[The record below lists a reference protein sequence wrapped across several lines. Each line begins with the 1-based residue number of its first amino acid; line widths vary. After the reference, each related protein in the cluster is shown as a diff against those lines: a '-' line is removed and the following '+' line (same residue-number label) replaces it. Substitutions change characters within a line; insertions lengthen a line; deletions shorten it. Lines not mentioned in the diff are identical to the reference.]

1 MEQQMLGKW
10 SAGVGKEVRKIRGK
24 ERRAGLDHMLVSCV
38 NWRSLLLLMFP
49 LKKGDIYRRLA
60 LQLMDPCSG
69 APTKIRIII
78 IAYAKNGKMPA
89 TWEVFRDIKCACAV
103 SLCQLV
109 SLHIH
114 KKASAGENRSF
125 FWKESEDRTREKE
138 QKNGKTALYWGL

>member
-1 MEQQMLGKW
+1 MEQQMIGKW

-24 ERRAGLDHMLVSCV
+24 ERRSGLDHMLVSCV
-38 NWRSLLLLMFP
+38 NWRSLLLLIFP

-69 APTKIRIII
+69 ARTKIRIII
-78 IAYAKNGKMPA
+78 IAYAKTGKCQQPEGSSE
-89 TWEVFRDIKCACAV
+89 TSCVHVLV
-103 SLCQLV
+103 SCCQLV
-109 SLHIH
+109 SLHIQ
-114 KKASAGENRSF
+114 KKASAGEKRSF